1 MSSLQKETWET
12 ADGSTLTEEQIE
24 ILEYNFNNVSR
35 QPDETTLML
44 IAAEAGLTE
53 EETVKW
59 FKVRLS
65 KWRKS
70 EGLPVECGSVMD

>member
-1 MSSLQKETWET
+1 MSSLQKEMQENENPTQ
-12 ADGSTLTEEQIE
+12 EQQD
-24 ILEYNFNNVSR
+24 ILEYNFNNVSK

-53 EETVKW
+53 EEAKEW
-59 FKVRLS
+59 FKARLA

-70 EGLPVECGSVMD
+70 EGLPTECGSVMD